1 MACRWRLHAQTGSG
15 ANGAYLDHKTDASTV
30 RLRSDDCGLFRE
42 CLGGFA
48 ACGLLRKTSR
58 NHPPSPEQ
66 NECHGV
72 VLK

>member
-1 MACRWRLHAQTGSG
+1 
-15 ANGAYLDHKTDASTV
+15 
-30 RLRSDDCGLFRE
+30 LFRE

-48 ACGLLRKTSR
+48 ACGLLRETTP
-58 NHPPSPEQ
+58 NHPPSPDQ